1 MVEPQALTDA
11 RRRLSRAESAL
22 FAKDAILEFEEGLA
36 LLQELTEAGTP
47 QVRVLARN
55 IAKTYA
61 SRLYAAIRTL
71 LASDRNVPEPKLE
84 HLLRLVL
91 VFDAAEAEL
100 PNDASGVKIALGRAL
115 LDRYLEGHAADE
127 KRAALEELMKIA
139 EGTGD
144 A

>member
-1 MVEPQALTDA
+1 MIEPQALTDA

-22 FAKDAILEFEEGLA
+22 FAKDAVFEFEEGLA
-36 LLQELTEAGTP
+36 LLQELAEAGAP

-61 SRLYAAIRTL
+61 SKLYAAIRSL

-100 PNDASGVKIALGRAL
+100 PNDARSVKIALGRAL
-115 LDRYLEGHAADE
+115 LDRYLEGHAAEE
-127 KRAALEELMKIA
+127 KRVALEELMKIA
-139 EGTGD
+139 ERSGD